1 MAELNDV
8 NAINVELVLDLDS
21 FSSGSYWVY
30 NQPTDSVAGASTSI
44 YLGVDTFL
52 LTTVV
57 PEGQTLDSALL
68 AHYQSAYSYSTLDS
82 TLFNGD
88 VVTYH
93 YAEFIDD
100 AYDAYFIDTLFYR
113 GSYEASY
120 YLATYT
126 STCTAELIKTD
137 YINGFRE
144 MKKMNRS
151 INIDHVIYL
160 PGIDS
165 ASHKID
171 GSVRLYYGAVLS
183 VNTNDIEFS
192 GYQTVNFEKGK
203 ISEIWE
209 WSDYG
214 GVSKQLQEYIE

>member
-1 MAELNDV
+1 MKKKLLLLLSTVLLSCNNAQNQYKENLNTFKNLIEEINSYFLDTTLTELEISNYYTEDFV
-8 NAINVELVLDLDS
+8 FHTYPAGHKKGVE
-21 FSSGSYWVY
+21 
-30 NQPTDSVAGASTSI
+30 
-44 YLGVDTFL
+44 TF
-52 LTTVV
+52 
-57 PEGQTLDSALL
+57 
-68 AHYQSAYSYSTLDS
+68 
-82 TLFNGD
+82 
-88 VVTYH
+88 
-93 YAEFIDD
+93 
-100 AYDAYFIDTLFYR
+100 
-113 GSYEASY
+113 
-120 YLATYT
+120 
-126 STCTAELIKTD
+126 KTD